1 MDVQIFIVVLIV
13 AGALVYAASG
23 VVKKARAFRPKG
35 QCVDDCGC
43 GSTSKK
49 AVQ

>member
-13 AGALVYAASG
+13 AGALIYAASG
-23 VVKKARAFRPKG
+23 TVKKARAFRPKG
-35 QCVDDCGC
+35 ECGNDCGC
-43 GSTSKK
+43 GSKSKK

>member
-13 AGALVYAASG
+13 AGALIYAVSG
-23 VVKKARAFRPKG
+23 TVKKARAFRPKG
-35 QCVDDCGC
+35 ECGNDCGC
-43 GSTSKK
+43 GSKSKK

>member
-1 MDVQIFIVVLIV
+1 MDLQIIIVVLIV
-13 AGALVYAASG
+13 AGALIYAASG
-23 VVKKARAFRPKG
+23 AVKKARAFRPKG
-35 QCVDDCGC
+35 ECGAECGC

>member
-1 MDVQIFIVVLIV
+1 MEVQIFIVVLII
-13 AGALVYAASG
+13 AGALMYAAFG

-35 QCVDDCGC
+35 ECGNDCGC